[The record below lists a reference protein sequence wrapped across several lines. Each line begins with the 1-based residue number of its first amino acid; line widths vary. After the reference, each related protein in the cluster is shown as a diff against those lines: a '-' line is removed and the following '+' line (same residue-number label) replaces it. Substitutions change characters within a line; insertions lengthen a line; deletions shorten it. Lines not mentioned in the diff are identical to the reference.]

1 MLGHGSWLTWLRSKN
16 TMSLPS
22 TEPKAPPG
30 TPVQSSVPPSAMPPR
45 PAAVSAQP
53 AAPAPTVPG
62 QPAAAPAGTSYRSR
76 LRSALIPLLILLLA
90 AGLLMIITSQ
100 WNAWTG
106 ERSRQVTDDAY
117 VRADITPLS
126 TKISGIVALVA
137 VGDYQRVKAGDLLV
151 QINDDDFQ
159 AQIEQAEAA
168 VLAAQAALER
178 LHKQQELQ
186 ASKIAQAEAQINAT
200 KADVERTQLERHRQE
215 ALEKVAA
222 GTHQALEQAMADE
235 RRFRATLASRQAE
248 LEAQSKEIAVLDAQK
263 KQLEADV
270 NAKKAALKLARI
282 NLGYTQIVAPTDG
295 VVGERKVRAGQLVSP
310 GTQVISLV
318 SLPNVWVVANYKE
331 TQLAHVRIGDKA
343 EVTVDGVPGVVFTG
357 HVDTISPA
365 SGSQF
370 SLLPPDNAT
379 GNFTKVIQRISVKIV
394 LDPHRDLID
403 HLRPGMSV
411 IATIR
416 TDQARDNDRLGEP

>member
-1 MLGHGSWLTWLRSKN
+1 MGSLSTSQQ
-16 TMSLPS
+16 TMPESS
-22 TEPKAPPG
+22 AEPK
-30 TPVQSSVPPSAMPPR
+30 TPKAVQGQPEP
-45 PAAVSAQP
+45 PAARA
-53 AAPAPTVPG
+53 
-62 QPAAAPAGTSYRSR
+62 SYRDR
-76 LRSALIPLLILLLA
+76 LRPFLIPILIVLLA
-90 AGLLMIITSQ
+90 AGILGVTTSQ

-106 ERSRQVTDDAY
+106 GRSRQVTDDAY

-126 TKISGIVALVA
+126 TKISGIVEQVM
-137 VGDYQRVKAGDLLV
+137 VEDYQRVKAGDLLV
-151 QINDDDFQ
+151 QIKDEDFL
-159 AQIEQAEAA
+159 AQVEQAEAA
-168 VLAAQAALER
+168 ILAAKAALER
-178 LHKQQELQ
+178 VHKQQDLQ
-186 ASKIAQAEAQINAT
+186 VSKIAQAQAQISAT
-200 KADVERTQLERHRQE
+200 GADVERTELERHRQE
-215 ALEKVAA
+215 ALEKAAA
-222 GTHQALEQAMADE
+222 GTHQTLEQALAE
-235 RRFRATLASRQAE
+235 EKRYRATLTSRQAE
-248 LEAQSKEIAVLDAQK
+248 LEAQSKEMAVLDAQK

-318 SLPNVWVVANYKE
+318 GLPNVWVIANYKE
-331 TQLAHVRIGDKA
+331 TQLSNVRVGDKA
-343 EVTVDGVPGVVFTG
+343 EVAVDGIPGVVFTG
-357 HVDTISPA
+357 HVDNISPA

-394 LDPHRDLID
+394 LDPHRDLAD

-416 TDQARDNDRLGEP
+416 TDSRGDGNRSTHNP

>member
-1 MLGHGSWLTWLRSKN
+1 MPE
-16 TMSLPS
+16 PS
-22 TEPKAPPG
+22 IQPKTSAAVPEQSAPPA
-30 TPVQSSVPPSAMPPR
+30 TR
-45 PAAVSAQP
+45 
-53 AAPAPTVPG
+53 
-62 QPAAAPAGTSYRSR
+62 TSYLGR
-76 LRSALIPLLILLLA
+76 LRPFLIPLLIVLLA
-90 AGLLMIITSQ
+90 AGILGITTSQ
-100 WNAWTG
+100 WHTWTG
-106 ERSRQVTDDAY
+106 GRSRQVTDDAY

-126 TKISGIVALVA
+126 TKISGIVGQVA
-137 VGDYQRVKAGDLLV
+137 VEDYQRVKAGDLLV
-151 QINDDDFQ
+151 QIQDDDFL
-159 AQIEQAEAA
+159 AQVEQAEAA
-168 VLAAQAALER
+168 VFAAEAAVER
-178 LHKQQELQ
+178 LHKQRELQ
-186 ASKIAQAEAQINAT
+186 ASKIAQAQAQMNAT
-200 KADVERTQLERHRQE
+200 KADVERTRLERVRQE
-215 ALEKVAA
+215 ALEKAA
-222 GTHQALEQAMADE
+222 SGTHQTLEQAMADE
-235 RRFRATLASRQAE
+235 RRYRATLSSGQAA
-248 LEAQSKEIAVLDAQK
+248 LEAQSREMAVLDAQE

-282 NLGYTQIVAPTDG
+282 NVGYTRIVAPTDG
-295 VVGERKVRAGQLVSP
+295 VVGERRVRTGQLVSP

-331 TQLAHVRIGDKA
+331 TQLAHVRVGDKA

-394 LDPHRDLID
+394 LDPQRDLID

-416 TDQARDNDRLGEP
+416 TDQAQ

>member
-1 MLGHGSWLTWLRSKN
+1 MGSLSTSQQ
-16 TMSLPS
+16 TMPESS
-22 TEPKAPPG
+22 AEPK
-30 TPVQSSVPPSAMPPR
+30 TPKAVQ
-45 PAAVSAQP
+45 
-53 AAPAPTVPG
+53 G
-62 QPAAAPAGTSYRSR
+62 QPEPPAERASYRDR
-76 LRSALIPLLILLLA
+76 LRPLLIPILILLVA
-90 AGLLMIITSQ
+90 AGILGVTTSQ

-106 ERSRQVTDDAY
+106 GRSRQVTDDAY

-126 TKISGIVALVA
+126 TKISGIVGQVR
-137 VGDYQRVKAGDLLV
+137 VEDYQRVKAGDLLV
-151 QINDDDFQ
+151 QIKDEDFL
-159 AQIEQAEAA
+159 AQVEQAEAA
-168 VLAAQAALER
+168 VFAAEAALER
-178 LHKQQELQ
+178 LSKQQELQ
-186 ASKIAQAEAQINAT
+186 LSKIAQAQAQMNAT
-200 KADVERTQLERHRQE
+200 KADVYRTRLERVRQE
-215 ALEKVAA
+215 ALEKAA
-222 GTHQALEQAMADE
+222 SGTHQTLEQAMAE
-235 RRFRATLASRQAE
+235 EKRYRATLSSRQAE
-248 LEAQSKEIAVLDAQK
+248 LDAQSKEMAVLDAQE

-318 SLPNVWVVANYKE
+318 GLPNVWVIANYKE
-331 TQLAHVRIGDKA
+331 TQLSNVQVGDKA
-343 EVTVDGVPGVVFTG
+343 EVAVDGIPGVVFTG

-394 LDPHRDLID
+394 LDPHRDLAD

-416 TDQARDNDRLGEP
+416 TDARGDENRSAHNP

>member
-1 MLGHGSWLTWLRSKN
+1 MGVDVADGS
-16 TMSLPS
+16 PS
-22 TEPKAPPG
+22 GNLQKMPESSVEPKTSAAVPEQSAPPAARASYG
-30 TPVQSSVPPSAMPPR
+30 DRLR
-45 PAAVSAQP
+45 PFLIPILIVL
-53 AAPAPTVPG
+53 
-62 QPAAAPAGTSYRSR
+62 AAAG
-76 LRSALIPLLILLLA
+76 IL
-90 AGLLMIITSQ
+90 GVTTSQ

-106 ERSRQVTDDAY
+106 GRSSQVTDDAY

-137 VGDYQRVKAGDLLV
+137 VGDYQRIKAGDLLV

-168 VLAAQAALER
+168 VLAAEAAIER
-178 LHKQQELQ
+178 LYKQRELQ
-186 ASKIAQAEAQINAT
+186 ASKIAQAQAQMNAT
-200 KADVERTQLERHRQE
+200 KADVDRTRLERVRQA
-215 ALEKVAA
+215 ALEKAA
-222 GTHQALEQAMADE
+222 SATHQTLEQAMADE
-235 RRFRATLASRQAE
+235 TRYRATLSSRQAE
-248 LEAQSKEIAVLDAQK
+248 LDAQSKEMAVLDAQE

-282 NLGYTQIVAPTDG
+282 NLGYTRIVAPTDG

-318 SLPNVWVVANYKE
+318 RLPNVWIVANYKE
-331 TQLAHVRIGDKA
+331 TQLAHVRVGDKA

-357 HVDTISPA
+357 YVDTISPA

-379 GNFTKVIQRISVKIV
+379 GNFTKVIQRIPVKIV

-416 TDQARDNDRLGEP
+416 TDQTRDNDHSGGS

>member
-1 MLGHGSWLTWLRSKN
+1 MTMGSLSTSQQ
-16 TMSLPS
+16 TMPESS
-22 TEPKAPPG
+22 AEPK
-30 TPVQSSVPPSAMPPR
+30 TPKAVQ
-45 PAAVSAQP
+45 
-53 AAPAPTVPG
+53 G
-62 QPAAAPAGTSYRSR
+62 QPEPPAERASYRDR
-76 LRSALIPLLILLLA
+76 LRPLLIPILILLVA
-90 AGLLMIITSQ
+90 AGILGVTTSQ

-106 ERSRQVTDDAY
+106 GRSRQVTDDAY

-126 TKISGIVALVA
+126 TKISGIVGQVR
-137 VGDYQRVKAGDLLV
+137 VEDYQRVKAGDLLV
-151 QINDDDFQ
+151 QIKDEDFL
-159 AQIEQAEAA
+159 AQVEQAEAA
-168 VLAAQAALER
+168 VFAAEAALER
-178 LHKQQELQ
+178 LSKQQELQ
-186 ASKIAQAEAQINAT
+186 LSKIAQAQAQMNAT
-200 KADVERTQLERHRQE
+200 KADVDRTRLERVRQE
-215 ALEKVAA
+215 ALEKAA
-222 GTHQALEQAMADE
+222 SGTHQTLEQAMAE
-235 RRFRATLASRQAE
+235 EKRYRATLSSRQAE
-248 LEAQSKEIAVLDAQK
+248 LDAQSKEMAVLDAQE

-318 SLPNVWVVANYKE
+318 GLPNVWVIANYKE
-331 TQLAHVRIGDKA
+331 TQLSNVQVGDKA
-343 EVTVDGVPGVVFTG
+343 EVAVDGIPGVVFTG

-394 LDPHRDLID
+394 LDPHRDLAD

-416 TDQARDNDRLGEP
+416 TDARGDENRSAHNP

>member
-1 MLGHGSWLTWLRSKN
+1 MRSHGSWLTWLRSKN
-16 TMSLPS
+16 TMSMPS

-30 TPVQSSVPPSAMPPR
+30 TQSAVPPSAMPPR
-45 PAAVSAQP
+45 PAAVPAQP
-53 AAPAPTVPG
+53 AAPAVPG
-62 QPAAAPAGTSYRSR
+62 QPAAAPAETSSRSR
-76 LRSALIPLLILLLA
+76 LRSLLIPLFILLLA
-90 AGLLMIITSQ
+90 AGLLILITSQ

-126 TKISGIVALVA
+126 TKISGIVGQVR
-137 VGDYQRVKAGDLLV
+137 VEDYQRVKAGDLLV
-151 QINDDDFQ
+151 QIKDEDFL
-159 AQIEQAEAA
+159 AQVEQAEAA
-168 VLAAQAALER
+168 VFAAEAAVER
-178 LHKQQELQ
+178 LHKQRELQ
-186 ASKIAQAEAQINAT
+186 ASKIAQAQAQINAT
-200 KADVERTQLERHRQE
+200 TADVDRTRLERVRQE
-215 ALEKVAA
+215 ALEKAA
-222 GTHQALEQAMADE
+222 SGTHQTLEQALADE
-235 RRFRATLASRQAE
+235 KRYRATLSSRQAE
-248 LEAQSKEIAVLDAQK
+248 FEAQSKEMAVLDAQE

-270 NAKKAALKLARI
+270 TAKKAALKLARI

-331 TQLAHVRIGDKA
+331 TQLAHVRVGDKA
-343 EVTVDGVPGVVFTG
+343 DVTVDGVPGVVFTG

-403 HLRPGMSV
+403 RLRPGMSV

-416 TDQARDNDRLGEP
+416 TDRARDNDRSGEP